1 MDSISSIPSWFS
13 EALVGA
19 IFAVLGYGA
28 KALIDHY
35 ARKKAQLESKR
46 DNLGRLSCLLTESK
60 TLFEAQNSTARRL
73 LKSLSE
79 RFGETLKSGYEA
91 NFYHFYDQLT
101 DEEKDLHKIIRGVTL
116 NSLHR
121 VNGDM
126 KQWLESDVI
135 FKNNSLDIS
144 NAVEL
149 AEKLKILETHLNLWL
164 SKFDVWMD
172 DEKHAL
178 VYMND
183 EQGHGTE
190 FPTGIESIV
199 DSVIASM

>member
-1 MDSISSIPSWFS
+1 MENISSIPSWFS
-13 EALVGA
+13 EALVA
-19 IFAVLGYGA
+19 VIFGLLGFFGRL
-28 KALIDHY
+28 LIDHY
-35 ARKKAQLESKR
+35 ARKKAQLETKR
-46 DNLGRLSCLLTESK
+46 ESLGRLSCLLTESK

-73 LKSLSE
+73 LKSISDRFSE
-79 RFGETLKSGYEA
+79 PLKSGYEA
-91 NFYHFYDQLT
+91 NFYHFYDKLS

-116 NSLHR
+116 NSLRR
-121 VNGDM
+121 VNSDM

-144 NAVEL
+144 NAVEF

-199 DSVIASM
+199 DSAIASM